1 MKSVNALLYLIFT
14 SIVWETYTY
23 YSQFTGETIETR
35 RRCKWLAQGDT
46 TMGSHARFELRL
58 PHCTNWYLIL
68 EAGDQ
73 PLHLIGEKPH
83 GCSYIVFVFHN
94 VYTLYHFG
102 KDKCTLQLVIETAD
116 FSKNLL
122 LQSFVYHYGLPTYHE
137 LPQLQSSLDSV

>member
-1 MKSVNALLYLIFT
+1 MYEKHTLIIPILQVRTLKLEDASDLLKVTQLWVAMLDLN
-14 SIVWETYTY
+14 SGCLMP
-23 YSQFTGETIETR
+23 Q
-35 RRCKWLAQGDT
+35 
-46 TMGSHARFELRL
+46 
-58 PHCTNWYLIL
+58 TNTYLIL
-68 EAGDQ
+68 EAGGR

-94 VYTLYHFG
+94 VYTLSHFG

-137 LPQLQSSLDSV
+137 LPQLQSSLDNV